1 MAVETNDKA
10 VQAISLKSCALELA
24 QFSNGLAAEI
34 IDCVS
39 ESIDALDTAKAETAD
54 VDKIATDVSAVKNEI
69 STALNNLKTAINAKG
84 GSLSEGSTM
93 QDCVSAVEAIEL
105 GVDTSDATA
114 SAADMLSGKTAYVGG
129 EKISGSMPDNGE
141 IDVSVSTGF
150 STVPPK
156 ITIPNGYTA
165 GGSVDLTPV
174 LDGLNTVVGAGYS
187 NGGFAEFHSNS
198 LSIKNTLINNI
209 NKLGLHTSSGGTLT
223 LSKNSS
229 FASCASALYAA
240 EAPKPG
246 GFYTSIP
253 ITISTTTQTVSTGLS
268 SVSNIAV
275 YYSGTYPAPGGTYSA
290 KGMVYAEGTKIVY
303 ASSSD
308 VIKVESISGGD
319 ITFKFT
325 LPAYSSG
332 AVVDYTIKIFAH

>member
-114 SAADMLSGKTAYVGG
+114 AAGDILSGKTAYVNGTKLTGTYVPDAGLDTSDATATASDILSGKTAYVDGAKVTGTLVVDSGG
-129 EKISGSMPDNGE
+129 STSGGITPFTIAYGLTLPSEVVQNQIFVITQQTPTAVKTYNPNSIGIEIEISYTDEPVDDVMGSEGSLELQLNGDIYDGMKISLGNGVKFNSGIVAPDA
-141 IDVSVSTGF
+141 
-150 STVPPK
+150 
-156 ITIPNGYTA
+156 NGYGQNYAFVYDDA
-165 GGSVDLTPV
+165 GMS
-174 LDGLNTVVGAGYS
+174 
-187 NGGFAEFHSNS
+187 
-198 LSIKNTLINNI
+198 
-209 NKLGLHTSSGGTLT
+209 GTLLAAYFGNEGT
-223 LSKNSS
+223 WIKISEGDDNSS
-229 FASCASALYAA
+229 
-240 EAPKPG
+240 E
-246 GFYTSIP
+246 
-253 ITISTTTQTVSTGLS
+253 
-268 SVSNIAV
+268 
-275 YYSGTYPAPGGTYSA
+275 YSLRRARRT
-290 KGMVYAEGTKIVY
+290 
-303 ASSSD
+303 
-308 VIKVESISGGD
+308 
-319 ITFKFT
+319 
-325 LPAYSSG
+325 
-332 AVVDYTIKIFAH
+332 